1 MGTYTDFTGAIRITP
16 CLKEPLAGRFR
27 QFLDIRHMKR
37 DGKILE
43 ALFPTLEERKAVTLF
58 GDGDFGEDGAF
69 FLPIHTRD
77 LTRRICLHER
87 YAEGLTDERDMN
99 MTPGP
104 CPSLYDDAFNK
115 FFFVEEDKIYAF
127 GPNGDRKSK
136 LQTEESKALELVTDY
151 PVKSWYPSFE
161 AYCDEHRGFVKA
173 SDGRWGYT
181 CNPNAKW
188 DWWQI
193 GGRFPN
199 QFLVPAGLQDCIPS
213 AKDDDGESAIPPE
226 GYQYADAARKKDI
239 CWDVM
244 RKIAVDTVE
253 KRYQKCVKAF
263 ETKDLTDFGPLCRI
277 LDEGISAWG
286 EMLYLKGETLD
297 EYKAR
302 KGATDLDRYMC
313 HTYAFVDRNGD
324 WTGSGDMGWF
334 GISSNDKDE
343 RAWNDEIQKLM
354 NEAKDDDFL
363 AIVDCHI

>member
-1 MGTYTDFTGAIRITP
+1 M
-16 CLKEPLAGRFR
+16 
-27 QFLDIRHMKR
+27 
-37 DGKILE
+37 
-43 ALFPTLEERKAVTLF
+43 
-58 GDGDFGEDGAF
+58 
-69 FLPIHTRD
+69 
-77 LTRRICLHER
+77 
-87 YAEGLTDERDMN
+87 
-99 MTPGP
+99 
-104 CPSLYDDAFNK
+104 
-115 FFFVEEDKIYAF
+115 
-127 GPNGDRKSK
+127 
-136 LQTEESKALELVTDY
+136 VTDY

-199 QFLVPAGLQDCIPS
+199 RFLVPAGLQDCIPS

-253 KRYQKCVKAF
+253 KRYQKCVRAF

>member
-1 MGTYTDFTGAIRITP
+1 MKMPPPIATKFTKLVLTILAITILGIILSFISQDHT
-16 CLKEPLAGRFR
+16 LLMLSAGVAVA
-27 QFLDIRHMKR
+27 
-37 DGKILE
+37 GGVKI
-43 ALFPTLEERKAVTLF
+43 
-58 GDGDFGEDGAF
+58 
-69 FLPIHTRD
+69 I
-77 LTRRICLHER
+77 
-87 YAEGLTDERDMN
+87 
-99 MTPGP
+99 
-104 CPSLYDDAFNK
+104 
-115 FFFVEEDKIYAF
+115 
-127 GPNGDRKSK
+127 
-136 LQTEESKALELVTDY
+136 DY
-151 PVKSWYPSFE
+151 
-161 AYCDEHRGFVKA
+161 
-173 SDGRWGYT
+173 
-181 CNPNAKW
+181 
-188 DWWQI
+188 
-193 GGRFPN
+193 
-199 QFLVPAGLQDCIPS
+199 
-213 AKDDDGESAIPPE
+213 
-226 GYQYADAARKKDI
+226 YADAARKKDI

-253 KRYQKCVKAF
+253 KRYQKCVRAF

-302 KGATDLDRYMC
+302 KGATDMDRYMC

>member
-1 MGTYTDFTGAIRITP
+1 VVIDRAVFTNR
-16 CLKEPLAGRFR
+16 
-27 QFLDIRHMKR
+27 
-37 DGKILE
+37 
-43 ALFPTLEERKAVTLF
+43 
-58 GDGDFGEDGAF
+58 
-69 FLPIHTRD
+69 
-77 LTRRICLHER
+77 
-87 YAEGLTDERDMN
+87 
-99 MTPGP
+99 
-104 CPSLYDDAFNK
+104 
-115 FFFVEEDKIYAF
+115 
-127 GPNGDRKSK
+127 DRKSK

-151 PVKSWYPSFE
+151 PVKAWYSSFE
-161 AYCDEHRGFVKA
+161 AYCDEQRGFVKA

-181 CNPNAKW
+181 YNPNAKW

-199 QFLVPAGLQDCIPS
+199 RFLVLAGLQDCIPS

-253 KRYQKCVKAF
+253 KRYQKCVRAF

-313 HTYAFVDRNGD
+313 HTYAFIDRNGD
-324 WTGSGDMGWF
+324 WAGSGDMGWF